1 MHDRSLLDKLISGDR
16 SALGR
21 AITLMESRRSADR
34 EAARE
39 LLRAC
44 YGRAGNSMRIGITG
58 IPGVRKS
65 TLIDVLGQVMIDQ
78 GHKIAVLAIDPSSQR
93 TGGSILGDKTRM
105 ERLSTD
111 PNAFIR
117 PTPTSGILG
126 GIGRNTKEAILICE
140 AAGYGRTLIETVGVG
155 QSEHDV
161 DQVCDLN
168 VLLMIAGA
176 GDELQGMKRGI
187 MEAADVIVFTKAD
200 GDALSRTEAAARE
213 MKKAISLLPARPNG
227 RRAQV
232 LLTSSV
238 TGSGVKELAA
248 HLEQLATEDR
258 ASGYFQRKRRMQ
270 EIHWSMQM
278 VHESLIRKFEDDPG
292 TIEMRRSLEAQI
304 QEGHID
310 PIEAAERLVRRFFKD

>member
-1 MHDRSLLDKLISGDR
+1 MHDRSLFDKLVSGDR

-44 YGRAGNSMRIGITG
+44 YGRAGNSLRIGITG
-58 IPGVRKS
+58 IPGVGKS

-213 MKKAISLLPARPNG
+213 MKKAISLLPTRPNG

-232 LLTSSV
+232 LLTSSI

-248 HLEQLATEDR
+248 HLEQLAAEDR
-258 ASGYFQRKRRMQ
+258 ASGYFQRKRKMQ

-310 PIEAAERLVRRFFKD
+310 PIEAAERLVRRFLKD